1 MRRLMI
7 LGGVGLL
14 VLLCSAAVASAGTL
28 TLDICGSHGRLA
40 GDGLSSTQS
49 GSFTAFATCPIPG
62 GLLLQAGSG
71 NGQSAGF
78 KVTAPAGVVINNIH
92 VVGAHNQGVGA
103 GPGGNRGVWGE
114 FYWNGGPGPAGRSG
128 PFDSGFHSYGC
139 CSQGGLNSQS
149 IGWFIACSRSS
160 CPGYNFLSV
169 DELLLSADEER
180 RPDIAPVGADNLW
193 YQNGW
198 VRGTWPAPIQADDPS
213 GVCDARVYFGSLP
226 APFESQASSRN
237 LQVWHQCPAQ
247 NVSASIDT
255 SMSRGSQGM
264 GVGTM
269 PLTLAATNAAN
280 MTASPSKTVDVD
292 NSAPTVSVSGP
303 SDAPSAAGTQTVTAT
318 AAAGPSG
325 VSGISCSVDGGPYQD
340 QAGASMQVPVSG
352 IGTHTVTC
360 VAHNNARAHDGSLG
374 SSAPASTSVKIG
386 QPTVVGISFSKLVGL
401 RCHRVRE
408 RVTIPSRFVTVKRHG
423 KSVRIRTRARR
434 RVVKVMRCHPRTVR
448 RRTVVFVTVRRHG
461 RLVRVKHVRF
471 VRVAVAPHLVGHSS
485 KRVPFGHATTVSGW
499 LGTSSGSALPG
510 QQVRVLS
517 APDDGLGHFSQVAV
531 VSTAAD
537 GSWSARLP
545 AGPSRLVEA
554 AYGGDPQTEGASSE
568 QVHVVVPARVRLLS
582 VSPRRVPWGGTVRI
596 VGELQGGY
604 LPRGGVNVRLRY
616 GHGRARTTYGVETH
630 VGGNGSFVTYST
642 FGPGDPSFYLTYWFA
657 IASLPSGNYPY
668 APAASGRRYVVVGGD
683 PPVVPVPRRS
693 HHRAA
698 HRPAGKRHAS
708 AHRHK
713 QRKR

>member
-14 VLLCSAAVASAGTL
+14 VLLCSTAVASAGTL
-28 TLDICGSHGRLA
+28 TLDICGHHGRLA

-49 GSFTAFATCPIPG
+49 GGFRASAACPTPG
-62 GLLLQAGSG
+62 GLYLGAGSQ

-78 KVTAPAGVVINNIH
+78 KVTAPGGVVINNIH
-92 VVGAHNQGVGA
+92 VVGADNQGIGE
-103 GPGGNRGVWGE
+103 NTGVWGE

-149 IGWFIACSRSS
+149 IGWFIACARSS
-160 CPGYNFLSV
+160 CPSSLNYLSV
-169 DELLLSADEER
+169 EELVLSADEER
-180 RPDIAPVGADNLW
+180 RPDIAPVGGDNLW

-198 VRGTWPAPIQADDPS
+198 VRGTWPAPIGADDPS

-303 SDAPSAAGTQTVTAT
+303 TDASSAAGTQTVTAT

-360 VAHNNARAHDGSLG
+360 VSRNNARAHDGSLG

-386 QPTVVGISFSKLVGL
+386 QPTVVGISFSRLVGL

-461 RLVRVKHVRF
+461 RLVRVKRVRF

-510 QQVRVLS
+510 QLVRVLS

-531 VSTAAD
+531 VGTAAD
-537 GSWSARLP
+537 GSWTARLP

-616 GHGRARTTYGVETH
+616 GHGRARTTYGIETR
-630 VGGNGSFVTYST
+630 VSGNGRFVTYST
-642 FGPGDPSFYLTYWFA
+642 FGPGDPSFYVTWWFS

-668 APAASGRRYVVVGGD
+668 APAASGRRYVLVGGD
-683 PPVVPVPRRS
+683 PRVGRTPIIGPPAV
-693 HHRAA
+693 RAGGWLVA
-698 HRPAGKRHAS
+698 AG
-708 AHRHK
+708 
-713 QRKR
+713 

>member
-14 VLLCSAAVASAGTL
+14 VLLCSAPVASAGTL
-28 TLDICGSHGRLA
+28 TLDLCGHHGRLA

-49 GSFTAFATCPIPG
+49 GNFTASAACPIPG

-92 VVGAHNQGVGA
+92 VIGAHNEGVGE
-103 GPGGNRGVWGE
+103 NTGVWGE

-128 PFDSGFHSYGC
+128 AIDSGFGSYGC
-139 CSQGGLNSQS
+139 CSQGRLNSQS
-149 IGWFIACSRSS
+149 IGWFIACARSS
-160 CPGYNFLSV
+160 CPSSNNYLSV
-169 DELLLSADEER
+169 EELVLSADEER

-198 VRGTWPAPIQADDPS
+198 VRGTWPAPIGADDPS

-280 MTASPSKTVDVD
+280 MTASPSKTVYVD

-303 SDAPSAAGTQTVTAT
+303 SDAPSTAGTQTVTAT

-340 QAGASMQVPVSG
+340 QAGASMQVSVSG

-374 SSAPASTSVKIG
+374 SSTPESTTVKIG
-386 QPTVVGISFSKLVGL
+386 QPTVVGISFSRLVGL

-408 RVTIPSRFVTVKRHG
+408 RVTTPSRFVTVKRHG

-434 RVVKVMRCHPRTVR
+434 RVVRVMRCHPRTVR

-461 RLVRVKHVRF
+461 RLVRVKRVRF

-485 KRVPFGHATTVSGW
+485 KRVPFGHGTTVSGW
-499 LGTSSGSALPG
+499 LGTSSGTALPG

-568 QVHVVVPARVRLLS
+568 QVRVLVPARVRLLS

-616 GHGRARTTYGVETH
+616 GHGRARTTYGIETH
-630 VGGNGSFVTYST
+630 VSGNGRFVTYST

-683 PPVVPVPRRS
+683 PPVPAPRRS

-708 AHRHK
+708 ARRHK
-713 QRKR
+713 RR